1 MNQKFL
7 NLTSYSNF
15 QRSNVVTSLKMNR
28 MLNKQ
33 QSKIGFEKKASFES
47 YSTKILLRTAQNY
60 FLKFLWCHHYLRPP
74 PVFIGE
80 VLRMKRCW
88 PKGTS
93 QISIFRVSFA
103 CRIINIGVSV
113 VTVASLPGLS
123 IVGNSGG
130 EGGIYIRF
138 DFSNIAGIFV
148 KRKVDM
154 LT

>member
-1 MNQKFL
+1 MDQKFL

-33 QSKIGFEKKASFES
+33 QSKIGFEKIASFES

-130 EGGIYIRF
+130 RGVFIL
-138 DFSNIAGIFV
+138 D
-148 KRKVDM
+148 
-154 LT
+154 LTFQTLLAFL